1 MRDVFMGQL
10 NVDEEL
16 ADILIDEGFATLE
29 EVAYVPLAE
38 MLEIEAFDE
47 ATVTEL
53 RERARNALLTA
64 AIVTEEKLES
74 VADDLLGLDGMDKS
88 LAAVLAEHGVRTRDE
103 LADLAVDELVEMTDI
118 DNDRA
123 TALISVARAHWFTE

>member
-1 MRDVFMGQL
+1 MASLKERSVH
-10 NVDEEL
+10 DEEMGMSWR
-16 ADILIDEGFATLE
+16 DEERSWWWYHAPIETQ
-29 EVAYVPLAE
+29 A
-38 MLEIEAFDE
+38 MMIEAFDE
-47 ATVTEL
+47 VTVTEL

-123 TALISVARAHWFTE
+123 MALISVARAHWFTE